1 MKYEIPFTAKDLQ
14 PLRDALSPLSEKRRN
29 HVLEVEKMAVRIG
42 AVYLPGEDGELLLR
56 AAALLHDV
64 TKEYSVEKHV
74 NLLSRYGIVPGE
86 IELAAPKTLH
96 AISAAACIPDHFPRF
111 ALPEIVSA
119 VRWHTTG
126 HADMTLP
133 EKIIYL
139 ADYIDESRQFPECV
153 RLRKLFWGPDPAAMS
168 PEARGLHLTRVLVE
182 SFDITVRG
190 LLDDGLPVHPA
201 TNEARNAL
209 VQSLRGQG

>member
-29 HVLEVEKMAVRIG
+29 HVLEVEKMAARIG

-56 AAALLHDV
+56 AAALLHDI
-64 TKEYSVEKHV
+64 TKEYSVEEHV
-74 NLLSRYGIVPGE
+74 ALLGKYGITPGD

-96 AISAAACIPDHFPRF
+96 AISAAVCIPDRFPRF

-126 HADMTLP
+126 HRDMTLP

-153 RLRKLFWGPDPAAMS
+153 RLREMFWDPDPAAMTAA
-168 PEARGLHLTRVLVE
+168 ERDEHLTRVLVE
-182 SFDITVRG
+182 SFDITVRS
-190 LLDDGLPVHPA
+190 LLEEGRPVHPA
-201 TNEARNAL
+201 TNEARN
-209 VQSLRGQG
+209 SLLLSVRGAR